1 MTKVLLIWFFALF
14 FKSFLS
20 NFFFF
25 YLVSSCTVFNTFYL
39 KALQYLN
46 KYFSKYKWRILLGLL
61 ITVLS
66 KLLALKIPQIIRNS
80 LNKVDDYKNGA
91 EITIKEVQH
100 DLLINVLIIIGV
112 ALLSGFFTFLMR
124 QTIIVTSRLIEF
136 DLKNEIYEQ
145 YQRLSLNFYKQNRT
159 GDLMNRI
166 SEDVTKVRM
175 YVGPAVMYTM
185 NMIVLFVVGFSQM
198 VQVDLKLTLYTLI
211 PFPLLSVSIFIL
223 SRVIHKRSTIVQQ
236 YLSKLTTFNQ
246 ETFSGIGVLK
256 SYGIEASIIND
267 FDTIANESKE
277 KNIDL
282 QRANALFFPT
292 MIFLIGLSNL
302 IVIYVGGMQYINGEI
317 QIGVVLEFL
326 LYVNILTWP
335 VAVVGW
341 VTSIVQQ
348 AEASQV
354 RINEF
359 LNEEPEIANN
369 NTNHSEIHG
378 KVEFNDVTFTY
389 DDTNITALKNIS
401 FSVNEGE
408 TLAILGK
415 TGSGKS
421 SIIELIARLYDTT
434 HGQVLL
440 DDMAIEEVN
449 LYDLRNQI
457 GFVPQDPF
465 LFSDTIENNI
475 KFGNQNATKDDII
488 EAAKNADVHKNIIE
502 FSQQYDTILGER
514 GVTLSGGQKQ
524 RVSIARAII
533 KDPKI
538 LIFDDCLSAV
548 DTETEEKI
556 LSNLQRVSKSK
567 TTFIIS
573 HRVSSAKN
581 ADKIIVLDEG
591 KITQQGTHNQLITEE
606 GYYKD
611 LYEQQLLEKEM

>member
-1 MTKVLLIWFFALF
+1 M
-14 FKSFLS
+14 
-20 NFFFF
+20 
-25 YLVSSCTVFNTFYL
+25 

-46 KYFSKYKWRILLGLL
+46 KYFSKYKWRILAGLL

-66 KLLALKIPQIIRNS
+66 KLLALQVPRI
-80 LNKVDDYKNGA
+80 
-91 EITIKEVQH
+91 IKESFNAVE
-100 DLLINVLIIIGV
+100 DYLNGSVTDLATVKEALLMNVLLIVGL

-136 DLKNEIYEQ
+136 DLKNEIYQQ
-145 YQRLSLNFYKQNRT
+145 YQKLSLNFYKKNRT

-166 SEDVTKVRM
+166 SEDVGKVRM

-185 NMIVLFVVGFSQM
+185 NMIVLFAVGFTQM
-198 VQVDLKLTLYTLI
+198 ARVDLKLTLYTLI
-211 PFPLLSVSIFIL
+211 PFPLLSISIFIL

-246 ETFSGIGVLK
+246 EFFSGINVVK
-256 SYGIEASIIND
+256 SYGIEASIIKD
-267 FDTIANESKE
+267 FDAISDLSKE
-277 KNIDL
+277 KNINL
-282 QRANALFFPT
+282 QKANALFFPL
-292 MIFLIGLSNL
+292 MIFLIGISNL
-302 IVIYVGGMQYINGEI
+302 IVIYVGGNQYINGEI
-317 QIGVVLEFL
+317 KSGVIIEFIM
-326 LYVNILTWP
+326 YVNILTWP

-341 VTSIVQQ
+341 VTSMVQQ
-348 AEASQV
+348 AEASQA

-359 LNEEPEIANN
+359 LDQVPEIKNESK
-369 NTNHSEIHG
+369 TPTEIYG
-378 KVEFNDVTFTY
+378 KVTFKDVTFTY
-389 DDTNITALKNIS
+389 DDTNITALKNIN
-401 FSVNEGE
+401 FTVNSGE

-421 SIIELIARLYDTT
+421 TIIELISRLYNSTK
-434 HGQVLL
+434 GEVLL
-440 DDMAIEEVN
+440 DDKPIEKAN
-449 LYDLRNQI
+449 LNDVRSQI

-465 LFSDTIENNI
+465 LFSDTIGNNI
-475 KFGNQNATKDDII
+475 KFGKEDATENEII
-488 EAAKNADVHKNIIE
+488 EAAKNAVIHNNISDFKNG
-502 FSQQYDTILGER
+502 YNTILGER

-533 KDPKI
+533 KNPKI

-556 LSNLQRVSKSK
+556 LSNLEKVSKNK

-591 KITQQGTHNQLITEE
+591 KIIQQGTHNQLITQE
-606 GYYKD
+606 GYYKH
-611 LYEQQLLEKEM
+611 LYEQQLLEKEF